1 MPELSPCRGSLV
13 LYKNNPARVKSA
25 GKKLEIEVAG
35 GETLKVRPKDMV
47 LLHPGP
53 MQSLD
58 ELCPQKGEVEI
69 AWELLSGNT
78 TSLVELAELAY
89 GAYTPATAWAAWQLV
104 ADGLYFRGEPQEVIA
119 RSPEKVAQ
127 EQAAR
132 QARIAERR
140 DWAAFLKR
148 VRANEIA
155 PEKDGLYLKEV
166 EELALGRINR
176 SLVLREPTASSRRM
190 EYLLSQ
196 LLRGFAYPC
205 GVIGMA
211 IVLEDIRSESGH
223 QLHLFASQQ
232 GQSDKLRHIVGQ
244 LACKYTSSGFYT
256 ARLVRESSLLPER
269 CFVLEPLRFPS

>member
-1 MPELSPCRGSLV
+1 LSSER
-13 LYKNNPARVKSA
+13 
-25 GKKLEIEVAG
+25 
-35 GETLKVRPKDMV
+35 
-47 LLHPGP
+47 
-53 MQSLD
+53 
-58 ELCPQKGEVEI
+58 EVEI

-166 EELALGRINR
+166 EELALGRIVTWTLCMEL
-176 SLVLREPTASSRRM
+176 LV
-190 EYLLSQ
+190 
-196 LLRGFAYPC
+196 
-205 GVIGMA
+205 
-211 IVLEDIRSESGH
+211 SG
-223 QLHLFASQQ
+223 
-232 GQSDKLRHIVGQ
+232 
-244 LACKYTSSGFYT
+244 AC
-256 ARLVRESSLLPER
+256 
-269 CFVLEPLRFPS
+269 C